1 MPSARLSRLIVEGC
15 RMDRRALLA
24 GLALLPA
31 LGATSPAARAESG
44 VAADKIVFGQAAALE
59 GPATALGQGMRE
71 GLLAAFGEANRAG
84 GVKGK
89 KLELVSLNDGYEP
102 NQSIEATKKLIEEN
116 KVFAL
121 IGSVGTPTS
130 AATQP
135 IAAEAGVPFIGAFT
149 GAEILRNPFKP
160 NVVNLRASYFQ
171 ETEEMVE
178 RLTKDLG
185 ASHIAIMYQDDA
197 YGRAGLA
204 GVKAALDRRKMEL
217 VAEGTYERNTTA
229 VKGALVAI
237 KKGNPDA
244 VIMIGAYKPC
254 AEFIK
259 LARQVKLNAAFVN
272 ISFVGSDALAQ
283 ELGNAGAGVIVTQ
296 VVPFPRDPSVG
307 VVAKYQ
313 AALKASAPDAKPGF
327 VSLEGYMVGRL
338 VIAALQRIDGEPTRQ
353 ALLDAVFKGGS
364 VDLDG
369 VKLEFGPSKNQGSD
383 KVFLTVLQADGSFKP
398 VTALSKEGS

>member
-1 MPSARLSRLIVEGC
+1 VVV
-15 RMDRRALLA
+15 
-24 GLALLPA
+24 GLALISAGSVLPS
-31 LGATSPAARAESG
+31 LGHAENG
-44 VAADKIVFGQAAALE
+44 VSADKIIFGQAAALD

-71 GLLAAFGEANRAG
+71 GLLAAFAEANKAG
-84 GVKGK
+84 GVKGH
-89 KLELVSLNDGYEP
+89 KLDLVSVNDGYEP
-102 NQSIEATKKLIEEN
+102 NQSIEATKKLIEGD

-121 IGSVGTPTS
+121 VGSVGTPTS

-135 IAAEAGVPFIGAFT
+135 IAAEAGVPFIGPFT

-160 NVVNLRASYFQ
+160 NVINLRASYFQ
-171 ETEEMVE
+171 ETEEVVE

-185 ASHIAIMYQDDA
+185 ASRIAIMYQDDA

-229 VKGALVAI
+229 VKGAIISI

-259 LARQVKLNAAFVN
+259 LARQTKLNAAFVN

-307 VVAKYQ
+307 IVAKYQ
-313 AALKASAPDAKPGF
+313 AALKESAPDAKPGF

-338 VIAALQRIDGEPTRQ
+338 VVAALQKIDGDITRQ

-364 VDLDG
+364 FDLDG
-369 VKLEFGPSKNQGSD
+369 VKLAFGADKNQGSD